1 MHPWILSFFSIFP
14 SKKVLLLGTEQ
25 NWFVSEILKIKERD
39 IYWISSCDMYL
50 LLWIIQKVDMPRQVV
65 PEKDKKFFEILK
77 NNS

>member
-1 MHPWILSFFSIFP
+1 M
-14 SKKVLLLGTEQ
+14 LLLGTEQ